1 MPVLT
6 GRCLID
12 TNVLI
17 YATLRND
24 DRFAAARQVL
34 QAARDR
40 EFAAFITVQNLAE
53 MYPNLT
59 GPKSKPPD
67 SPAVARTKIQ
77 SISGLR
83 YLEILPITVQVIER
97 ALELCESRQ
106 IRKQDYFDMQ
116 LAAVMLLESIPTIVT
131 ENASDFAGID
141 GISTINPF

>member
-1 MPVLT
+1 MPVLA
-6 GRCLID
+6 GKCLID

-24 DRFAAARQVL
+24 SRFAAARRVL
-34 QAARDR
+34 EAARDR

-83 YLEILPITVQVIER
+83 YLEILPITVQVIEK
-97 ALELCESRQ
+97 ALELCEARQ
-106 IRKQDYFDMQ
+106 IKKQDYFDMQ
-116 LAAVMLLESIPTIVT
+116 LVAAMLLESIPTIVT
-131 ENASDFAGID
+131 ENAGDFSGID
-141 GISTINPF
+141 GISAINPF